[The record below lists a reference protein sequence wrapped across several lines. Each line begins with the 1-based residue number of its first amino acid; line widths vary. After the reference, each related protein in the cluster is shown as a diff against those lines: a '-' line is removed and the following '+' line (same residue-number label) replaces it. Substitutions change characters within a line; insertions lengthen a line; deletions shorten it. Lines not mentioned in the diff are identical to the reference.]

1 MADPGWVR
9 VATLRTPD
17 AFRRHLEAGGIP
29 LAFDDALATPSD
41 SPFARPLEADGL
53 RAGNRFCVLPMEGWD
68 GTADGHPTEL
78 TAPPLAALRPL
89 AARSSSGAARRPRCA
104 TTAAPTPAS
113 S

>member
-9 VATLRTPD
+9 VATLRSPE

-78 TAPPLAALRPL
+78 TRRRWRRLRP
-89 AARSSSGAARRPRCA
+89 ARAPSSSGAARPRPCA